1 FSIEVKGVFD
11 DCQALVKKSFVDPDF
26 RNLNL
31 SSANSIS
38 VGRLIPQIIYYVYTY
53 SMMIKENIEFV
64 VPCGNFGNVCAGIF
78 AKKMGL
84 PFEKFLVVNN
94 MNDPVLKYYQTGI
107 FEPKTTVVQTLST
120 AMDIGNPSN
129 FIRILEVF
137 GHDHAAFKKVV
148 KVLKVTDQKTVETIK
163 KVYKKYQ
170 YELDP
175 HTAVAWN
182 GAEKDNDPGYLK
194 VILSTA
200 SPLKFADVINQRA
213 GIVIDDSEVIKELE
227 KKAKRKITINNDY
240 DEFKKTIISLPL

>member
-1 FSIEVKGVFD
+1 
-11 DCQALVKKSFVDPDF
+11 
-26 RNLNL
+26 
-31 SSANSIS
+31 
-38 VGRLIPQIIYYVYTY
+38 
-53 SMMIKENIEFV
+53 MMIKENIEFV